1 MPSNIVTGLYDSYEA
16 AEHTV
21 RDLKAAHVPDADISL
36 IANRS
41 AEVVSSDDTTD
52 AAISGAEAGASVGGV
67 LGAGAGLLAGLGI
80 LAIPGVGP
88 VVAAGWLVAAAAGA
102 AAGAGVGGASGGI
115 IGSLTSSGVTTEHAH
130 FYAEGVR
137 RGGTLVSARVDS
149 DRVTAVEAIMQ
160 RFGRV
165 DPIAR
170 EQGYRADGWTAFDD
184 KAVPYGPAE
193 LERNRVRYAERPP
206 V

>member
-1 MPSNIVTGLYDSYEA
+1 MPSHIVTGLYDSYEA

-21 RDLKAAHVPDADISL
+21 RDLKAANVPDTDISL

-41 AEVVSSDDTTD
+41 GEVVRTEETSDG
-52 AAISGAEAGASVGGV
+52 AVAGAETGASVGGV

-102 AAGAGVGGASGGI
+102 AAGIGVGGVSGGI
-115 IGSLTSSGVTTEHAH
+115 IGSMTGSGVTTEHAH

-137 RGGTLVSARVDS
+137 RGGTLVSARVDA
-149 DRVTAVEAIMQ
+149 DRVSTVEAIMQ

-165 DPIAR
+165 DPIER
-170 EQGYRADGWTAFDD
+170 EKGYRADGWTAFDD
-184 KAVPYGPAE
+184 KAVPYGPVE

>member
-21 RDLKAAHVPDADISL
+21 RDLKAANVPDADISL
-36 IANRS
+36 IANKS
-41 AEVVSSDDTTD
+41 SVVERTTEASDG
-52 AAISGAEAGASVGGV
+52 ALVGAETGASVGGV
-67 LGAGAGLLAGLGI
+67 LGAGAGLLVGLGI

-88 VVAAGWLVAAAAGA
+88 VVAAGWLVATAVGA

-115 IGSLTSSGVTTEHAH
+115 IGSLTSSGVPTEHAH

-137 RGGTLVSARVDS
+137 RGGTLVSVRVDA
-149 DRVTAVEAIMQ
+149 DRVPLVETIMQ
-160 RFGRV
+160 RYGRV
-165 DPIAR
+165 DPIVR
-170 EQGYRADGWTAFDD
+170 EKGYRADGWTTFDE

-193 LERNRVRYAERPP
+193 LERNRARYAERPSI
-206 V
+206 

>member
-1 MPSNIVTGLYDSYEA
+1 MPNHIVTGLYDSYEA

-21 RDLKAAHVPDADISL
+21 RDLKAANVPDTDISL

-41 AEVVSSDDTTD
+41 GEVVRTEDTSDG
-52 AAISGAEAGASVGGV
+52 AVAGAETGASVGGV

-102 AAGAGVGGASGGI
+102 AAGAGVGGVSGGI
-115 IGSLTSSGVTTEHAH
+115 IGSMTSSGVAPDHAH

-137 RGGTLVSARVDS
+137 RGGTLVSARVDA
-149 DRVTAVEAIMQ
+149 DRVTTVEAIMQ

-165 DPIAR
+165 DPVAR
-170 EQGYRADGWTAFDD
+170 EQGYRAEGWTAFDE
-184 KAVPYGPAE
+184 KAVPYGPVE
-193 LERNRVRYAERPP
+193 LERNRARYGGRPP

>member
-1 MPSNIVTGLYDSYEA
+1 MPDT
-16 AEHTV
+16 
-21 RDLKAAHVPDADISL
+21 DISL

-41 AEVVSSDDTTD
+41 GEVVRTEDTSDG
-52 AAISGAEAGASVGGV
+52 AVAGAETGASVGGV

-102 AAGAGVGGASGGI
+102 AAGAGVGGVSGGI
-115 IGSLTSSGVTTEHAH
+115 IGSMTSSGVAPDHAH

-137 RGGTLVSARVDS
+137 RGGTLVSARVDA
-149 DRVTAVEAIMQ
+149 DRVTTVEAIMQ

-165 DPIAR
+165 DPVAR
-170 EQGYRADGWTAFDD
+170 EQGYRAEGWTAFDE
-184 KAVPYGPAE
+184 KAVPYGPVE
-193 LERNRVRYAERPP
+193 LERNRARYGGRPP